1 MKMVIKSRKTN
12 APALQLRAM
21 FVPSTLNEEE
31 RTIEVTFATDT
42 PVLMRDWDGQF
53 YEELSFDPKHIR
65 MDRLNAGA
73 PLLNNH
79 DRWSGVSGV
88 LGSVQKAWL
97 DGNQGRALIKFS
109 AREDVK
115 PVIQDVK
122 DGILRTISAGY
133 RVYKYEKKGKAS
145 DPRAGQKSDEI
156 PTYRAIDWEPFEISL
171 APIPAD
177 IKASVRSGSP
187 ETNECLILETE
198 NEMNREQMIAE
209 LKQRKVQ
216 FDESATDEQLN
227 ALLEQSRSQNPTPA
241 PANSPAN
248 PPAPVN
254 TEEQVRAAIAAER
267 QRTADITEAVR
278 AARLSDDFAQ
288 RMIIDGTTIEKA
300 RELIIA
306 EFAKQDPNT
315 QTRSA
320 QRVVITA
327 DGDAKTR
334 NAIEAA
340 LLLRADE
347 KAFAIDQQTTE
358 GRDLASR
365 AREFRADS
373 LLDIARNM
381 LEDKGDRVRGL
392 SKDEIV
398 TRALSTTD
406 YPLLLGSVVNRILRR
421 AYQAPAQTWRPL
433 SRQMNATDFRTMTA
447 IQAGGN
453 IKLEEVNEGGE
464 FKSGKMAEGK
474 ETWKVK
480 TYGKIVSITRQAIIN
495 DDLNG
500 FARLSELF
508 GQAAANLEA
517 DIVWGLIINN
527 TTMNDGKALFHA
539 DHSNLKASG
548 GAKPSL
554 TTLSAGRLAFRKQ
567 TGLAGE
573 SLNLM
578 PKYLIVPPELE
589 TVAEQIIATGYMPT
603 SQDNINVLA
612 RSITPIVEAR
622 LTDADAWYLACDP
635 AQIDGIVHSYLDGQE
650 GMYTETRYGF
660 EVDGVQIKVRK
671 DFGAGLLD
679 YRGMYKNVGK

>member
-1 MKMVIKSRKTN
+1 MMKSRKINT
-12 APALQLRAM
+12 PALMMRAM
-21 FVPSTLNEEE
+21 FEPSTLNEEE
-31 RTIEVTFATDT
+31 RTIEVTFATDAL
-42 PVLMRDWDGQF
+42 VLMRDWDGQF

-79 DRWSGVSGV
+79 DRWAGVSGV
-88 LGSVQKAWL
+88 LGSVQKAWV

-109 AREDVK
+109 AREEVQ

-133 RVYKYEKKGKAS
+133 RVYKYEKKGTAS
-145 DPRAGQKSDEI
+145 DPRTSKKPDEI
-156 PTYRAIDWEPFEISL
+156 PTYRAVDWEPYEISL

-177 IKASVRSGSP
+177 IKATVRSGGS
-187 ETNECLILETE
+187 ELTNECIIFETE
-198 NEMNREQMIAE
+198 TEMNRNEVIAE
-209 LKQRKVQ
+209 LKQRKIQ

-227 ALLEQSRSQNPTPA
+227 TLLEQSRSQNPTPA
-241 PANSPAN
+241 PADPQK
-248 PPAPVN
+248 PVN
-254 TEEQVRAAIAAER
+254 ADEQIRAAIAAER
-267 QRTADITEAVR
+267 QRTADITLAVR
-278 AARLSDDFAQ
+278 AARLGDDFAQ
-288 RMIIDGTTIEKA
+288 KMINDGTTIEKA

-306 EFAKQDPNT
+306 EFSKQDPNT
-315 QTRSA
+315 QTRNGLNIK
-320 QRVVITA
+320 VTA
-327 DGDAKTR
+327 DGDVKTR
-334 NAIEAA
+334 NAVEAA

-347 KAFAIDQQTTE
+347 KAFAIDTQTVE

-421 AYQAPAQTWRPL
+421 AYEAPAQTWRPL

-453 IKLEEVNEGGE
+453 IKLEEVSEGGE

-517 DIVWGLIINN
+517 DVVWGLIINN
-527 TTMNDGKALFHA
+527 TVLADGKALFHA
-539 DHSNLKASG
+539 DHSNLKGSG

-554 TTLSAGRLAFRKQ
+554 TTLSAGRLSFRKQ

-578 PKYLIVPPELE
+578 PKFLIVPPELE

-603 SQDNINVLA
+603 TQDNINVLA
-612 RSITPIVEAR
+612 RSVTPIVESR

-635 AQIDGIVHSYLDGQE
+635 AQIDMIVHSYLDGQE
-650 GMYTETRYGF
+650 GMFTETRYGF

-671 DFGAGLLD
+671 DFGAGILD

>member
-1 MKMVIKSRKTN
+1 MMKSRKINT
-12 APALQLRAM
+12 PALMMRAM
-21 FVPSTLNEEE
+21 FEPSTLNDEE
-31 RTIEVTFATDT
+31 RTVEVTFATDAL
-42 PVLMRDWDGQF
+42 VLMRDWDGKF

-65 MDRLNAGA
+65 LDRLNAGA

-79 DRWSGVSGV
+79 DRWAGVSGV
-88 LGSVQKAWL
+88 LGSVQKAWV

-109 AREDVK
+109 AREEVQ

-133 RVYKYEKKGKAS
+133 RVYKYEKKGTAW
-145 DPRAGQKSDEI
+145 DPRIGKKPDEI
-156 PTYRAIDWEPFEISL
+156 PTYRAVDWEPYEISL

-177 IKASVRSGSP
+177 IKATVRSGGS
-187 ETNECLILETE
+187 ELTNECIIFETE
-198 NEMNREQMIAE
+198 TEMNRNEVIAE
-209 LKQRKVQ
+209 LKQRKIQ

-227 ALLEQSRSQNPTPA
+227 TLLEQSRSQNPTPA
-241 PANSPAN
+241 PADPQT
-248 PPAPVN
+248 PVN
-254 TEEQVRAAIAAER
+254 ADEQIRAAIAAER
-267 QRTADITEAVR
+267 QRTADITLAVR
-278 AARLSDDFAQ
+278 AARLGDDFAQ
-288 RMIIDGTTIEKA
+288 KMINDGTTIEKA

-306 EFAKQDPNT
+306 EFSKQDPNT
-315 QTRSA
+315 QTRNGLNIK
-320 QRVVITA
+320 VTA
-327 DGDAKTR
+327 DGDVKTR
-334 NAIEAA
+334 NAVEAA

-347 KAFAIDQQTTE
+347 KAFAIDTQTVE
-358 GRDLASR
+358 GRNLASR

-421 AYQAPAQTWRPL
+421 AYEAPAQTWRPL
-433 SRQMNATDFRTMTA
+433 SRQMNASDFRTMTA

-453 IKLEEVNEGGE
+453 IKLEEVSEGGE

-474 ETWKVK
+474 ETWNVK

-517 DIVWGLIINN
+517 DVVWGLIINN
-527 TTMNDGKALFHA
+527 TVLADGKALFHA
-539 DHSNLKASG
+539 DHSNLKGSG

-554 TTLSAGRLAFRKQ
+554 TTLSAGRLSFRKQ

-578 PKYLIVPPELE
+578 PKFLIVPPELE

-603 SQDNINVLA
+603 TQDNINVLA
-612 RSITPIVEAR
+612 RSVTPIVESR

-635 AQIDGIVHSYLDGQE
+635 AQIDMIVHSYLDGQE
-650 GMYTETRYGF
+650 GMFTETRYGF

-671 DFGAGLLD
+671 DFGAGILD
-679 YRGMYKNVGK
+679 YRGMYKNIGK

>member
-1 MKMVIKSRKTN
+1 MKSRKINT
-12 APALQLRAM
+12 PALMMRAM
-21 FVPSTLNEEE
+21 FEPSTLNEEE
-31 RTIEVTFATDT
+31 RTIEVTFATDAL
-42 PVLMRDWDGQF
+42 VLMRDWDGQF

-79 DRWSGVSGV
+79 DRWAGVSGV
-88 LGSVQKAWL
+88 LGSVQKAWV

-109 AREDVK
+109 ARKEVQ

-133 RVYKYEKKGKAS
+133 RVYKYEKKGTAG
-145 DPRAGQKSDEI
+145 DPRTGEKPDEI
-156 PTYRAIDWEPFEISL
+156 PTYRAVDWEPYEISL

-177 IKASVRSGSP
+177 IKATVRSGGS
-187 ETNECLILETE
+187 ELTNECIIFETE
-198 NEMNREQMIAE
+198 TEMNRNEVIAE
-209 LKQRKVQ
+209 LKQRKIQ

-227 ALLEQSRSQNPTPA
+227 TLLEQSRSQNPTPA
-241 PANSPAN
+241 PADPQK
-248 PPAPVN
+248 PVN
-254 TEEQVRAAIAAER
+254 ADEQIRAAIAAER
-267 QRTADITEAVR
+267 QRTADITTAVR
-278 AARLSDDFAQ
+278 AARLGDDFAQ
-288 RMIIDGTTIEKA
+288 KMINDGTTIEKA

-320 QRVVITA
+320 QRVIITG
-327 DGDAKTR
+327 DGDVKTR

-381 LEDKGDRVRGL
+381 LEDRGERVRGL

-398 TRALSTTD
+398 TSALSTTD

-612 RSITPIVEAR
+612 RSVTPIVEAR

-635 AQIDGIVHSYLDGQE
+635 AQIDMIVHSYLDGQE
-650 GMYTETRYGF
+650 GMFTETRYGF

>member
-1 MKMVIKSRKTN
+1 MM
-12 APALQLRAM
+12 RAM
-21 FVPSTLNEEE
+21 FEPSTLNDEE
-31 RTIEVTFATDT
+31 RTVEVIFATDALA
-42 PVLMRDWDGQF
+42 LMRDWNGQF

-65 MDRLNAGA
+65 LDRLNAGA

-79 DRWSGVSGV
+79 DRWAGVSGV
-88 LGSVQKAWL
+88 LGSVQKAWV

-109 AREDVK
+109 AREEVQ

-133 RVYKYEKKGKAS
+133 RVYKYEKKGTAS
-145 DPRAGQKSDEI
+145 DPRVGKKTDEI
-156 PTYRAIDWEPFEISL
+156 PTYRAIDWEPYEISL

-177 IKASVRSGSP
+177 IKATVRSGGS
-187 ETNECLILETE
+187 ELTNECIIFETE
-198 NEMNREQMIAE
+198 TEMNRNEVIAE
-209 LKQRKVQ
+209 LKQRKIQ

-227 ALLEQSRSQNPTPA
+227 TLLEQSRSQKPTPA
-241 PANSPAN
+241 PADPQT
-248 PPAPVN
+248 PVN
-254 TEEQVRAAIAAER
+254 ADEQIRAAIAAER
-267 QRTADITEAVR
+267 QRTADITLAVR
-278 AARLSDDFAQ
+278 AARLGDDFAQ
-288 RMIIDGTTIEKA
+288 KMINDGTTIEKA

-306 EFAKQDPNT
+306 EFSKQDPNT
-315 QTRSA
+315 QTRNGLNIK
-320 QRVVITA
+320 VTA
-327 DGDAKTR
+327 DGDVKTR
-334 NAIEAA
+334 NAVEAA

-347 KAFAIDQQTTE
+347 KAFAIDTQTVE

-421 AYQAPAQTWRPL
+421 AYEAPAQTWRPL
-433 SRQMNATDFRTMTA
+433 SRQMNASDFRTMTA

-453 IKLEEVNEGGE
+453 IKLEEVSEGGE

-517 DIVWGLIINN
+517 DVVWGLIINN
-527 TTMNDGKALFHA
+527 TVLADGKALFHA
-539 DHSNLKASG
+539 DHSNLKGSG

-578 PKYLIVPPELE
+578 PKFLIVPPELE

-603 SQDNINVLA
+603 TQDNINVLA
-612 RSITPIVEAR
+612 RSVTPIVEAR

-635 AQIDGIVHSYLDGQE
+635 AQIDMIVHSYLDSQE

-671 DFGAGLLD
+671 DFGAGILD
-679 YRGMYKNVGK
+679 YRGMYKNIGK

>member
-1 MKMVIKSRKTN
+1 MMKSRKINT
-12 APALQLRAM
+12 PALMMRAM
-21 FVPSTLNEEE
+21 FEPSTLNDEE
-31 RTIEVTFATDT
+31 RTVEVTFATDAL
-42 PVLMRDWDGQF
+42 VLMRDWDGKF

-65 MDRLNAGA
+65 LDRLNAGA

-79 DRWSGVSGV
+79 DRWAGVSGV
-88 LGSVQKAWL
+88 LGSVQKAWV

-109 AREDVK
+109 AREEVQ

-133 RVYKYEKKGKAS
+133 RVYKYEKKGTAW
-145 DPRAGQKSDEI
+145 DPRIGKKPDEI
-156 PTYRAIDWEPFEISL
+156 PTYRAVDWEPYEISL

-177 IKASVRSGSP
+177 IKATVRSGGS
-187 ETNECLILETE
+187 ELTNECIIFETE
-198 NEMNREQMIAE
+198 TEMNRNEVIAE
-209 LKQRKVQ
+209 LKQRKIQ

-227 ALLEQSRSQNPTPA
+227 TLLEQSRSQNPTPA
-241 PANSPAN
+241 PADPQT
-248 PPAPVN
+248 PVN
-254 TEEQVRAAIAAER
+254 ADEQIRAAIAAER
-267 QRTADITEAVR
+267 QRTADITLAVR
-278 AARLSDDFAQ
+278 AARLDDDFAQ
-288 RMIIDGTTIEKA
+288 KMINDGTTIEKA

-306 EFAKQDPNT
+306 EFSKQDPNT
-315 QTRSA
+315 QTRNGLNIK
-320 QRVVITA
+320 VTA
-327 DGDAKTR
+327 DGDVKTR
-334 NAIEAA
+334 NAVEAA

-347 KAFAIDQQTTE
+347 KAFAIDTQTVE
-358 GRDLASR
+358 GRNLASR

-421 AYQAPAQTWRPL
+421 AYEAPAQTWRPL
-433 SRQMNATDFRTMTA
+433 SRQMNASDFRTMTA

-453 IKLEEVNEGGE
+453 IKLEEVSEGGE

-474 ETWKVK
+474 ETWNVK

-517 DIVWGLIINN
+517 DVVWGLIINN
-527 TTMNDGKALFHA
+527 TVLADGKALFHA
-539 DHSNLKASG
+539 DHSNLKGSG

-554 TTLSAGRLAFRKQ
+554 TTLSAGRLSFRKQ

-578 PKYLIVPPELE
+578 PKFLIVPPELE

-603 SQDNINVLA
+603 TQDNINVLA
-612 RSITPIVEAR
+612 RSVTPIVESR

-635 AQIDGIVHSYLDGQE
+635 AQIDMIVHSYLDGQE
-650 GMYTETRYGF
+650 GMFTETRYGF

-671 DFGAGLLD
+671 DFGAGILD
-679 YRGMYKNVGK
+679 YRGMYKNIGK